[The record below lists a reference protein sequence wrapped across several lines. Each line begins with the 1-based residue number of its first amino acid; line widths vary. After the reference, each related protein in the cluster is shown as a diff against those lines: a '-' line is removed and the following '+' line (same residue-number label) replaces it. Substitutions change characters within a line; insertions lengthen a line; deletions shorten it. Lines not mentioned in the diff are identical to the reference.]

1 MLMVEQSIYP
11 PSDNKP
17 LMWLSQ
23 LVANTM
29 ENTLKTLPGYV
40 VYELLP
46 SRGKNQKN
54 QHDLPIYQN
63 HGISYYKQNSMKM

>member
-1 MLMVEQSIYP
+1 MVEQSIYP

-46 SRGKNQKN
+46 SRGKNQN
-54 QHDLPIYQN
+54 TSMIYLF
-63 HGISYYKQNSMKM
+63 IKIMELAITSKTV

>member
-46 SRGKNQKN
+46 SRGKNQKTSM
-54 QHDLPIYQN
+54 IYLF
-63 HGISYYKQNSMKM
+63 IKIMELAITSKTV